1 MKTKNVMRHSP
12 KFNSEEPNFELRFFK
27 KTDTTSG
34 LINSDNNVI
43 RIDVSH
49 SCKEC
54 YCEFKISCKG
64 IMQWVSCLIEDIY
77 NRFIMKKQ
85 K

>member
-1 MKTKNVMRHSP
+1 MKQSIKQCSTQS
-12 KFNSEEPNFELRFFK
+12 NSEEPNFELRFFK

-49 SCKEC
+49 SYKES
-54 YCEFKISCKG
+54 YCGFKISCKG
-64 IMQWVSCLIEDIY
+64 IMQWISCLIEDIY